1 MTEKKP
7 EQDDI
12 LQRRQKRV
20 PRGVAGAFIAALAAG
35 YVWMFFSEAARMEV
49 LILVGLLLAAIILR
63 FIQLVAFMGVGFT
76 IAPPAAT
83 AASPCPTSDTLI
95 GESSYETAPRKSA
108 AGARRAANSLL
119 QGRADTEAGLANAAY
134 QCPNPA
140 CLRKALG
147 PVTATPK
154 AGFPRASPFT
164 LFAILATVFDLFGT
178 VHYSGLMEY
187 DWSATVTCS

>member
-49 LILVGLLLAAIILR
+49 LILVGLLLAAILR